1 MRRKLTKKDYERVQK
16 LCLMDDILMKKC
28 LEGHNE
34 CIELIIRIILNRDD
48 LVVLSSSIQE
58 TLTGPAREVR
68 LDIFATDK
76 KGKKYDIEFQRAE
89 SGAKPK
95 RARYNSSMIDV
106 RSLAVGAK
114 TFTKLPEVYVIFITE
129 TDVLKG
135 GLPIYTIDRVINETG
150 KKFGDASHI
159 IYVNGSHRDSG
170 TALGK
175 LMHDLFCVNSEEMN
189 YAPLADR
196 VRHIKGTEK
205 GVTEMSSAWEEEL
218 KVEAEKIAEKR
229 AKQVAKEQKENFA
242 LKMLKAG
249 KLALEEIVEYSGLSM
264 TAVKRLAKT
273 LNAVQ

>member
-106 RSLAVGAK
+106 RSLAVGTK

-175 LMHDLFCVNSEEMN
+175 LMHDLFCTEAEEMN
-189 YAPLADR
+189 YSPLADR
-196 VRHIKGTEK
+196 VKHIKGTEK

>member
-1 MRRKLTKKDYERVQK
+1 
-16 LCLMDDILMKKC
+16 MKKC